1 MATDKGDKDKGDK
14 PKLITREEVEALG
27 HKDLAKVA
35 TKRRI
40 LASLPTAEEAAAAE
54 VDDDAGDDE
63 DLTPRQRIARGHA
76 KAAEERDA
84 AEEGLGLHARLS
96 RAIAK
101 DEQEARDGNR

>member
-1 MATDKGDKDKGDK
+1 MADKKDKPEK
-14 PKLITREEVEALG
+14 PKPITREEVEALG

-40 LASLPTAEEAAAAE
+40 LASLPTAEEAGAAE
-54 VDDDAGDDE
+54 VDDDDAGDE

-76 KAAEERDA
+76 KADAERDA
-84 AEEGLGLHARLS
+84 GDALTPRGRMS

-101 DEQEARDGNR
+101 EEKEAGNGDR